1 MKLLSVVV
9 VVAAVPL
16 LLPVVGLLHAPA
28 GRPGSVVDEV
38 PAVDDV
44 HRRPASSLRRR
55 AWSTYR
61 QTCTTPPAATADIG
75 VELSRHIRRRHVLA
89 RRLGHA
95 WGFAWGCAR
104 CCAGP
109 PGDAAL
115 QLQWACAPTGSRVP
129 CFQWRAEMCSAR
141 MP

>member
-44 HRRPASSLRRR
+44 H
-55 AWSTYR
+55 
-61 QTCTTPPAATADIG
+61 
-75 VELSRHIRRRHVLA
+75 
-89 RRLGHA
+89 
-95 WGFAWGCAR
+95 
-104 CCAGP
+104 
-109 PGDAAL
+109 
-115 QLQWACAPTGSRVP
+115 
-129 CFQWRAEMCSAR
+129 
-141 MP
+141 